1 MATMKLVLGFGV
13 FIAMI
18 LAGIKVIPPYFAN
31 YEFEDTLKQEALQ
44 STYSSRSEED
54 IRKAVMKHAHEYDIP
69 ITPQQVK
76 VSRIGGFGT
85 GTLNIEAE
93 YSVPV
98 DLPGYS
104 TSLSFHPS
112 SSNKGIY

>member
-1 MATMKLVLGFGV
+1 MKLVLGFGV